1 MVGLERVE
9 NIILKEDCA
18 ASLVHLNLPMAARI
32 VIFEDN
38 QRVRESLAA
47 LLHAEK
53 DYSVCGAFPTVN
65 GVSEVIRRE
74 TPDVVILDIDMPGM
88 DGISA
93 IPIIKEVNPEIS
105 IVMYTQ
111 FEDDE
116 KLFKSLCAGAD
127 GYVLK
132 KTTPAKLLDAI
143 EEVRKGGAPL
153 SPAVARK
160 VLFSFRDKPN
170 SAKENYDLTDRE
182 MEVLQLLTK
191 GYSVKLIASDLHI
204 AYDTCRSH
212 LRNIYRKLHVNC
224 GKEAIAKVLA
234 EKIIL

>member
-1 MVGLERVE
+1 
-9 NIILKEDCA
+9 
-18 ASLVHLNLPMAARI
+18 MATRI
-32 VIFEDN
+32 TIFEDN
-38 QRVRESLAA
+38 QRVRESLSA
-47 LLHAEK
+47 LLDNGKE
-53 DYSVCGAFPTVN
+53 YVVCGAFPTVLDVTN
-65 GVSEVIRRE
+65 IIKDED
-74 TPDVVILDIDMPGM
+74 PDVVVLDIDMPGM

-93 IPIIKEVNPEIS
+93 IPLIKEINPEIS

-111 FEDDE
+111 FEDDD
-116 KLFKSLCAGAD
+116 KLFRSLCAGAD

-143 EEVRKGGAPL
+143 EEVRKGGSPL

-160 VLFSFRDKPN
+160 VLSSFREKPN
-170 SAKENYDLTDRE
+170 SARENYDLTERE
-182 MEVLQLLTK
+182 VEVLQLLTK
-191 GYSVKLIASDLHI
+191 GYSVKLIAADLNI

>member
-1 MVGLERVE
+1 
-9 NIILKEDCA
+9 
-18 ASLVHLNLPMAARI
+18 MATRI
-32 VIFEDN
+32 TIFEDN
-38 QRVRESLAA
+38 QRVRESLSA
-47 LLHAEK
+47 LLDNGKE
-53 DYSVCGAFPTVN
+53 YVVCGAFPTVLDVTN
-65 GVSEVIRRE
+65 IIKNED
-74 TPDVVILDIDMPGM
+74 PDVVVLDIDMPGM

-93 IPIIKEVNPEIS
+93 IPLIKEINPEIS

-111 FEDDE
+111 FEDDD
-116 KLFKSLCAGAD
+116 KLFRSLCAGAD

-143 EEVRKGGAPL
+143 EEVRKGGSPL

-160 VLFSFRDKPN
+160 ILSSFREKPN
-170 SAKENYDLTDRE
+170 SARENYDLTERE
-182 MEVLQLLTK
+182 VEVLQLLTK
-191 GYSVKLIASDLHI
+191 GYSVKLIAADLNI

>member
-1 MVGLERVE
+1 
-9 NIILKEDCA
+9 
-18 ASLVHLNLPMAARI
+18 MAIRL

-38 QRVRESLAA
+38 EMLRNSLATLLRSSDEYTLVRAYGNA
-47 LLHAEK
+47 LNAHA
-53 DYSVCGAFPTVN
+53 
-65 GVSEVIRRE
+65 VISNDS
-74 TPDVVILDIDMPGM
+74 PDVVILDIDMPHM

-93 IPIIKEVNPEIS
+93 IPIIKEANPNIS
-105 IVMYTQ
+105 IIMYTQ

-116 KLFKSLCAGAD
+116 KLFSSLCAGAD

-132 KTTPAKLLDAI
+132 KTSPLKLFEAI
-143 EEVRKGGAPL
+143 EEVRQGGAPL

-160 VLFSFRDKPN
+160 VLASFHTKQK
-170 SAKENYDLTDRE
+170 SAKEHYDLTVRE
-182 MEVLQLLTK
+182 TEVLQLLVK
-191 GYSVKLIASDLHI
+191 GCSVKYIAAELAI
-204 AYDTCRSH
+204 AFDTSRSH